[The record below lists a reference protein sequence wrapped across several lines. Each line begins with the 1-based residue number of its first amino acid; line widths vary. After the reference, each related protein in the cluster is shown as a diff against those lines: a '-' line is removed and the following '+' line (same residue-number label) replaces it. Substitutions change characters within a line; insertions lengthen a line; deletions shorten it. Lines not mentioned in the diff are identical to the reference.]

1 MKHPKD
7 SPMARPTT
15 APESIWLTPSEIESL
30 REHHRELDVKIRA
43 ELAAE
48 RARRAAAAA
57 EEQQKEEL
65 LQAFELAAQQRL
77 GQ

>member
-7 SPMARPTT
+7 SPMAQPTT

-30 REHHRELDVKIRA
+30 REHHREMDVKIPA
-43 ELAAE
+43 ALAAE

-57 EEQQKEEL
+57 AEEQQNEEL
-65 LQAFELAAQQRL
+65 LQAFELAAQQRR
-77 GQ
+77 